1 MRIYGPNGTTLGTPA
16 SQARRTGSGTFVLPD
31 TSSAQETRS
40 AAAPK
45 SATNIDG
52 LLALQGVEEDP
63 VERRKRSVARGR
75 TALDVL
81 DDLKMGLLSG
91 NLDASTV
98 MRLRD
103 AAANLKSSSGDA
115 GLDAVLAEIELRV
128 EVELAKAGQAYHSSH
143 QLRRFLLLPRV
154 VAALGG
160 ENVLQILLGPIAQR
174 IDRAGER
181 QPELRDRI
189 LDRHGHGR
197 DGMAPEQAVAFERFE
212 DLAQHLLPFDRAA
225 QLIEAHRLLAQ
236 QQEDQHRPFVADPV
250 EDLASRAVRCVDVGF
265 HRRSSES
272 MFVK

>member
-31 TSSAQETRS
+31 TSSAQEARS
-40 AAAPK
+40 ATAPK
-45 SATNIDG
+45 AAANIDG

-128 EVELAKAGQAYHSSH
+128 EVELAKAGQA
-143 QLRRFLLLPRV
+143 
-154 VAALGG
+154 
-160 ENVLQILLGPIAQR
+160 
-174 IDRAGER
+174 
-181 QPELRDRI
+181 
-189 LDRHGHGR
+189 
-197 DGMAPEQAVAFERFE
+197 
-212 DLAQHLLPFDRAA
+212 
-225 QLIEAHRLLAQ
+225 
-236 QQEDQHRPFVADPV
+236 
-250 EDLASRAVRCVDVGF
+250 
-265 HRRSSES
+265 
-272 MFVK
+272 

>member
-31 TSSAQETRS
+31 TSSAQGTRS

-45 SATNIDG
+45 AAANIDG

-91 NLDASTV
+91 NIDAATV

-115 GLDAVLAEIELRV
+115 GLDALLAEIELRV
-128 EVELAKAGQAYHSSH
+128 EVELAKAGQA
-143 QLRRFLLLPRV
+143 
-154 VAALGG
+154 
-160 ENVLQILLGPIAQR
+160 
-174 IDRAGER
+174 
-181 QPELRDRI
+181 
-189 LDRHGHGR
+189 
-197 DGMAPEQAVAFERFE
+197 
-212 DLAQHLLPFDRAA
+212 
-225 QLIEAHRLLAQ
+225 
-236 QQEDQHRPFVADPV
+236 
-250 EDLASRAVRCVDVGF
+250 
-265 HRRSSES
+265 
-272 MFVK
+272 